1 MTSRL
6 VFALL
11 AFSALAA
18 PAFAADYTIDPDHT
32 HVAFKI
38 DHVGFSHVLGVFAS
52 VAGTLS
58 FDPAKIE
65 SSKLNVTIQAES
77 LNTISAQRD
86 SDIKGADWLDTAE
99 FSTITY
105 VGKTFTKT
113 DETHGT
119 ITGDLTVRGVSKPVT
134 LNVTLNK
141 AGVHP
146 MSKDEAVGFDATAT
160 FKRSDFGIKTY
171 LPYIGDDLTVDI
183 STEAHAV
190 K

>member
-1 MTSRL
+1 MNKKL
-6 VFALL
+6 AL
-11 AFSALAA
+11 AFLALSSLAA
-18 PAFAADYTIDPDHT
+18 PAFATDYAIDASHT

-38 DHVGFSHVLGVFAS
+38 DHLGFSHVLGYFGA

-58 FDPAKIE
+58 FDPANVKAA
-65 SSKLNVTIQAES
+65 KLDVTIQTDS
-77 LNTISAQRD
+77 LNTLFAQRD
-86 SDIKGADWLDTAE
+86 ADLKGADWLDTAE
-99 FSTITY
+99 FPTMTY
-105 VGKTFTKT
+105 TGKTFTKT
-113 DETHGT
+113 DDTHGT
-119 ITGDLTVRGVSKPVT
+119 ISGDLTLRGVTKPVI

-146 MSKDEAVGFDATAT
+146 MTKDEAVGFDATAT

-171 LPYIGDDLTVDI
+171 LPYIGDEISVDI

>member
-1 MTSRL
+1 MNKK
-6 VFALL
+6 FALAL
-11 AFSALAA
+11 FAFSSLAA
-18 PAFAADYTIDPDHT
+18 PAFAADYAIDPTHT

-38 DHVGFSHVLGVFAS
+38 DHVGFSHVLGYFAT

-58 FDPAKIE
+58 FDPANAGA
-65 SSKLNVTIQAES
+65 SKLNVTIQAES
-77 LNTISAQRD
+77 LNTNFAQRD
-86 SDIKGADWLDTAE
+86 TDLKGADWLDTAE

-113 DETHGT
+113 DDTHGT
-119 ITGDLTVRGVSKPVT
+119 IAGDLTIRGVAKPVT

-141 AGVHP
+141 IGVHP
-146 MSKDEAVGFDATAT
+146 MTKDEAVGFDATAT

-171 LPYIGDDLTVDI
+171 LPYIGDDITVDI
-183 STEAHAV
+183 STEAHAA